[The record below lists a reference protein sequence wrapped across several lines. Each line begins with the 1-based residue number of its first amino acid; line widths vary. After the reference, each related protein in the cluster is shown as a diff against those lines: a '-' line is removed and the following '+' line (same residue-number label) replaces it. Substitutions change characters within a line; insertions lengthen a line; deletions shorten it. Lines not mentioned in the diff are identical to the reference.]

1 MIIQKAST
9 DHLPAITAIYN
20 YAIEHSVA
28 TFDTELKTINDR
40 EIWLAEHSDNYP
52 VLIGKVDD
60 EVVGWAS
67 LSRWS
72 TRAAYD
78 GTVEIS
84 IYFTT
89 QSQGKGY
96 GNQLM
101 KAILD
106 AGKKAG
112 LHTVIAR
119 ISEGNE
125 VSIHLHKKYGFTV
138 SGTLKEVGY
147 KFNRYV
153 DVHMLQ
159 LML

>member
-1 MIIQKAST
+1 MIIQKATYS
-9 DHLPAITAIYN
+9 HLPAITAIYN
-20 YAIEHSVA
+20 HAIEHSVA

-40 EIWLAEHSDNYP
+40 KAWLDEHSKHYP
-52 VLIGKVDD
+52 VLVALVDD
-60 EVVGWAS
+60 EVAGWAS

-72 TRAAYD
+72 PRAAYD

-84 IYFTT
+84 IYFSA

-96 GNQLM
+96 GNELM
-101 KAILD
+101 KAILE
-106 AGKKAG
+106 AGKEVG

-125 VSIHLHKKYGFTV
+125 VSIHLHKKYGFILT
-138 SGTLKEVGY
+138 GTLKEVGY

-153 DVHMLQ
+153 DVHMMQ
-159 LML
+159 RML